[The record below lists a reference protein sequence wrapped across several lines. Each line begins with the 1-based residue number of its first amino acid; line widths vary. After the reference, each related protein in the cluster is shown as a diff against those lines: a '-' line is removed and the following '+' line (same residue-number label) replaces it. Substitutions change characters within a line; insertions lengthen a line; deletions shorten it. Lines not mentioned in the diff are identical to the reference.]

1 MARDPAW
8 QEAFAM
14 EPAPARSRHE
24 AIDDDVLV
32 HEWRVTQ
39 LIRLG
44 IPSPLAQAVAGHVDW
59 HQVATLVRRGG
70 PPRLALR
77 ILR

>member
-1 MARDPAW
+1 
-8 QEAFAM
+8 M
-14 EPAPARSRHE
+14 EPALARSRHE

-32 HEWRVTQ
+32 HEWR
-39 LIRLG
+39 
-44 IPSPLAQAVAGHVDW
+44 VDW

-77 ILR
+77 IVR